1 MLNNLGCI
9 AVDRFKNT
17 HKLFSSSYLY
27 KHKIYTLTDKMNIDQ
42 EQDPDYESVKIDYV
56 GFVDPY
62 AVEGMVV
69 LKASEGKEFH
79 MRAFSGEVAKH
90 ISSFSESSGDSVPSI
105 YKLIEDICE
114 QNELVLVKVKI
125 YESGEVLRA
134 NLYFTGKKDM
144 VLRNYRA
151 SDALALAVF
160 YKIPILVRKN
170 LLKASMEA

>member
-1 MLNNLGCI
+1 MAC
-9 AVDRFKNT
+9 V
-17 HKLFSSSYLY
+17 Y
-27 KHKIYTLTDKMNIDQ
+27 KYKICTLTNTMDINQ

-69 LKASEGKEFH
+69 LKASNGKEFH
-79 MRAFSGEVAKH
+79 IRAFSGEVAKH
-90 ISSFSESSGDSVPSI
+90 ISSFSETSEDSAPSI
-105 YKLIEDICE
+105 YKMIEDICE
-114 QNELVLVKVKI
+114 ENELVLVKVKI

-151 SDALALAVF
+151 SDALALGAF
-160 YKIPILVRKN
+160 YKIPILVRNN

>member
-1 MLNNLGCI
+1 
-9 AVDRFKNT
+9 
-17 HKLFSSSYLY
+17 
-27 KHKIYTLTDKMNIDQ
+27 MNID
-42 EQDPDYESVKIDYV
+42 EKQDPDYESVKIDYV

-62 AVEGMVV
+62 AVEGMIV

-90 ISSFSESSGDSVPSI
+90 ISSFSENSEDTVPSI
-105 YKLIEDICE
+105 YKMIEDICE
-114 QNELVLVKVKI
+114 QNEIVLVKVKI

-151 SDALALAVF
+151 SDAVALGAF
-160 YKIPILVRKN
+160 YKIPILVRNN
-170 LLKASMEA
+170 LLKTSMEA